1 MESQS
6 LEPQLLEML
15 QVRYALGP
23 MTRIVALEG
32 GEWKKLFRLDGVQ
45 ASFVV
50 SISHPTTLRESVIYE
65 HALLHYLHARLP
77 QVPTPIADKDGNTF
91 FCTQN
96 RIIALYPL
104 MPGQMAE
111 RDSARLPA
119 ARFLAD
125 FHRIGVN
132 YPDHAVRPGIPA
144 WREWDWAEPD
154 WTTIQNM
161 LTSDSHTASPAAQRF
176 GPSGGVWTEQIV
188 ARRAQIIQGRAYF
201 QRWLAELATN
211 ARPLAEGPMHDDYHR
226 KNLLVEDGTISAF
239 LDWDGCHR
247 DWLVMDLATAIW
259 EFCLEKAA
267 HKLNLDHGR
276 AFLAAYAAAQGPV
289 TAPEFDLIVP
299 FIRCRRM
306 IEVVSVLQGIV
317 TGETWNEDHAE
328 YLVHNLISLDNL
340 RAVQL

>member
-1 MESQS
+1 MENQS
-6 LEPQLLEML
+6 PDPQLLEVL
-15 QVRYALGP
+15 QTRYAIGP
-23 MTRIVALEG
+23 MTRTVALEG
-32 GEWKKLFRLDGVQ
+32 GEWKKLFRLDSVQ

-50 SISHPTTLRESVIYE
+50 SISHPTTVRESIIYE
-65 HALLHYLHARLP
+65 HALLYYLHARLP
-77 QVPTPIADKDGNTF
+77 QVPAPIADRDGNTF
-91 FCTQN
+91 FIHQN
-96 RIIALYPL
+96 RIIALFPL

-125 FHRIGVN
+125 FHRIGLD
-132 YPDHAVRPGIPA
+132 YPDHSARPGIPA

-154 WTTIQNM
+154 WPTIQAM
-161 LTSDSHTASPAAQRF
+161 LTSDPHPTSPTAQRF
-176 GPSGGVWTEQIV
+176 WQAGGAWTAQIV
-188 ARRAQIIQGRAYF
+188 ARRAQIIEQRTYF
-201 QRWLAELATN
+201 QQWLTTLATS
-211 ARPLAEGPMHDDYHR
+211 ARPLTEGPMHDDYHR
-226 KNLLVEDGTISAF
+226 KNLLVDGEMISAF
-239 LDWDGCHR
+239 LDWDGCHW

-267 HKLNLDHGR
+267 HKLNLAQAR

-289 TAPEFDLIVP
+289 TAQEFDLIVA

-306 IEVVSVLQGIV
+306 IEVISVLQGIV

-328 YLVHNLISLDNL
+328 YLLHNLISLDNL